1 MPNMN
6 DIQNG
11 AINALMTK
19 LENEVNQISII
30 LDTETTKAPKG
41 QKAGMPVQASLT
53 RADTGETKVGY
64 LWYGDDATTRKYLLD
79 AMNAADD
86 TTGELLESA
95 KQLRKAHGLSNLKGV
110 IEGFDKLDKAAQKA
124 FETSYKA
131 NYGTNGSKAWTPNKM
146 NTIINKWEKE
156 MGILGAK
163 IAGHNIQY
171 DTAACENW
179 VSLLDKGYTNRT
191 KRLQEIIKHPEQNT
205 VDTFAVFANLT
216 KGSFYNNKKYPSITT
231 KGSAGVLSQEKIAG
245 LFGIEY
251 LEGAHD
257 AGSDTKALFEIINK
271 TRNDGA
277 EILYKT
283 AKKIIKEA
291 EKEHI
296 KIFTK
301 KGNFTARYKNFA
313 KKKVTEISNLVKQK
327 NAQTAEEYNS
337 ILDVV
342 FKNDVA
348 QINKEMQQTTRSIKS
363 TPVSRSAAKAQAMTA
378 GNKFAFSIYDELKQ
392 QGRGNEQSFSG
403 ARSVVANLRRNG
415 IKEGNIEN
423 ISTYGTGG
431 IVTDAA
437 GDRFAQGSLGGMTSE
452 LFDAV
457 KAIGGDLRYEID
469 GDTVRFWIIPEGGID
484 SEGRINNKDEAINFE
499 VALVNN
505 EGRIDSGG
513 MSIQNIMTANYSNG
527 NIRMST
533 IQEKQMSNVL
543 RALKNVEDISELQ
556 ANPRKLSRAANWAI
570 RDVTSSPVVNIEKEL
585 NGMVVGTK
593 GAMQNSVA
601 QGLVDWTELAAT
613 VNRMAANG
621 PNGEAYT
628 YTKEGEYPYATDLQ
642 GTDFMANF
650 MLVVN
655 SMLSGTE
662 EMLKRYTGTNEV
674 VQKLFE
680 DENLISAL
688 KDLRD
693 KGFMSRLEGIKPQA
707 TAKGYS
713 TIGGGGTVNAL
724 STFHNPSDR
733 APTQVLNMLKRKN
746 NEIEAQ
752 NKNMFVR
759 LEGIAQGIDYG
770 DARYEQ
776 VTGARI
782 SGDQFKKGFE
792 NSLGKTGMDLEDAVI
807 LPKSMAEKL
816 TGYQTQT
823 HTLGATELPDF
834 ITEQPMEITEDLA
847 NRFEEFFKSIGD
859 DYKLGIGDVVRGF
872 KTVDGVTT
880 MVVEKLREVTTGTK
894 LLLENGN
901 RVTARVL
908 SDEDFAT
915 GISKL
920 GDEYK
925 GAQYLIEK
933 KGLTAKTM
941 GPAFGGRLR
950 QIAKQAGFD
959 KFAKEIQNNK
969 SFEFLNRM
977 FTFDMDNKLIIDE
990 ANYSASLKTFVDKN
1004 GKALFEGDEKA
1015 QAEQFKELWN
1025 SIDLLAKKLLG
1036 EGAYNPN
1043 LFAGGIGIADVA
1055 SYENATGMGDEETLS
1070 YEGRVHYDKKARDA
1084 NARKLNAY
1092 RSKIIGDHTDKNNN
1106 TYTISEKSYRDYML
1120 QESKRVDAWS
1130 SKREKA
1136 QNTIDSINNAIDKT
1150 MGRSGTRR
1158 QHEIEILSRGSNYR
1172 YDEATG
1178 KRYITNSAGEEIALE
1193 DWQVFIDEI
1202 LTNFEYA
1209 DFTKANEKDNKE
1221 LWSRTIEGIIPT
1233 VAERMG
1239 WNLDDVDVVIKD
1251 ANISYGAGEKFS
1263 VNRNGDFINA
1273 QPNIGKV
1280 YLPDFGS
1287 PAKNV
1292 GKLIPSGL
1300 GNTVRGFLSS
1310 LKGESAKG
1318 NKESFENMMS
1328 ELNKAANDK
1337 HSSYVRN
1344 AQFSNVGASAFTN
1357 VVGGGSITDDGS
1369 ITISE
1374 EYLRSFLKSADTDN
1388 VREVQEAARQLMFAY
1403 QAQAE
1408 LDDETAKGFNDIL
1421 NNRSAN
1427 LNDVLE
1433 VQEKIVDLI
1442 IQAVKSGDM
1451 NLTGSIARYPL
1462 ISGKDMNA
1470 VNIKIDESLTGETL
1484 GISPQFAMAMKMD
1497 FDGDKSRLEILQAS
1511 RRSMSVEQEREAA
1524 KIDAER
1530 VKLDNEINKQALNF
1544 KSAIKAQ
1551 KGETYDPNKELDDLA
1566 KEVTGTGNSQ
1576 FAALMSKYNF
1586 GYVGKLS
1593 NANTYLRN
1601 ALSDAGWDT
1610 SQLNSVSAGYAD
1622 IINAIFQTLEQDAI
1636 SAKKVFER
1644 LSLDKDKGGEQYAI
1658 DELNRLYTA
1667 YRNGNI
1673 NEVLNI
1679 AQEIGL
1685 FKEWADNDQF
1695 LSATARIKVTNPEFI
1710 NSHADMFDAQTGQ
1723 INISLMHKAADAVEH
1738 MFGGIIKT
1746 GEDAGML
1753 ADQKGWK
1760 KLIYGNTG
1768 AGSGKYKPTTAIDSL
1783 EDRINQDYKALF
1795 NVSKT
1800 NENHDRTATDEFGNV
1815 VVAFGDNSASN
1826 ISRRINGP
1834 QDAFSNAITGGFS
1847 GESVASLGGTYAHK
1861 LMELMVKS
1869 GGALH
1874 TVTDIL
1880 TKHGI
1885 GGEKEDH
1892 ELILA
1897 RDKLSDSARASFER
1911 GAQTMMNY
1919 LISENV
1925 LGNSEIT
1932 MSEESFAG
1940 QYGEDSEGA
1949 IAGASDLITFSR
1961 NENGVLEA
1969 IVHDYKFSNDGSE
1982 PTLAERI
1989 LQGSEYAMMSYE
2001 QLKAE
2006 LEMSKEE
2013 RSKIVGNLVD
2023 KYFKGDEELAKEGL
2037 VALSKADVQIHRY
2050 MSNSRAVE
2058 TATRKAL
2065 GIETTKS
2072 IQRKLYN
2079 GDTLQED
2086 VVDTIGSGV
2095 TRTYTSG
2102 ADLDIFNHYQNLL
2115 EEQRNIRVKLAK
2127 AAGDMAIAEAKGEKD
2142 GEAYDLKARAVKN
2155 LSDELDNLN
2164 KTIEK
2169 LKESKDIHLLSSG
2182 QLHDLEEYEEKTGE
2196 IVKQESD
2203 AKMATASDAYRTR
2216 QEAQYGNLVTARLQ
2230 KERQLAKYQIDAAR
2244 AEHLLQK
2251 APKKQQEDYR
2261 AYGQAA
2267 QNNIVRTQNELA
2279 DIEEKMLAIEKE
2291 GNANLTQKERLAQGL
2306 AKIEGDRVQ
2315 KIQQQNAYYNNQ
2327 RGILQMMFG
2336 TLQQSVNRFFDYSAA
2351 YMIINEI
2358 KQVVRQVV
2366 QYTAQLDAKMVDLQ
2380 IATGSLR
2387 GEVKGMLK
2395 DYNALAKE
2403 VGRTTATVADAA
2415 NDWLRAGYEGKEATD
2430 LVRASMYLSTL
2441 GMMDAAEA
2449 TSDLISVL
2457 KGWKLESEDIIGVVD
2472 KLVKVDMSAAVSAGD
2487 IAEAMQMVNYSAQQA
2502 GLEMDT
2508 LIGILTTNQEV
2519 TQRSAQVVGNSWKT
2533 VLARIQNVKAGKYT
2547 ASYEDMQADDYAEED
2562 WAALNDV
2569 ETVLS
2574 TVGIELR
2581 TTATQWRSTEEL
2593 LNEVAA
2599 KWENFDEVTQSAIA
2613 NAFAGTRQRENFI
2626 ATISNWDSVQQ
2637 YAELSANAYGTA
2649 AIKMEAFTTSVEAA
2663 KNRITAAIEAWALYF
2678 DGADWMK
2685 GIYNLI
2691 ADIVNN
2697 LPLIATLGAVVL
2709 VLGNFNNVTS
2719 NVISTLSSLSAKLI
2733 NFGHATDNFLANFGQ
2748 ARDDFRAN
2756 WEGGKSIINSAQAD
2770 YLVKS
2775 FTSSTLKAANTGKGW
2790 GNGDAGKT
2798 TSLIN
2803 SFKNAQMAAFSLS
2816 GSAQDSLQKS
2826 IGRIIG
2832 ENAFSDL
2839 DINNLNGLDNNLWNV
2854 IGQLDNFDDETQN
2867 LINTLKEGG
2876 VTAENS
2882 EAAYNL
2888 LVKANQ
2894 EYSGQLETLAGQL
2907 NNTKKRMSGIGEG
2920 IFALAGSAFGGLA
2933 GSYVGGN
2940 LLGDSGKIIGT
2951 VLGPIIGNAAF
2962 SGIVENKDKIANV
2975 FSSLLKGS
2983 GPIGES
2989 FKALGW
2995 GAGLQF
3001 AAAAAVGIFAAFAIA
3016 DMMRKKALEEAS
3028 EAFKEA
3034 ENNYSNKKTMGA
3046 RAAEY
3051 DELARGVDSF
3061 GRNISLS
3068 EDDYQKFL
3076 DISNN
3081 LADAFPELITYTDE
3095 AGNRFVGLAG
3105 NIGGVTERIEELIK
3119 KAQEVTD
3126 EKLLNPVL
3134 FDEAKKNAK
3143 ETKDEYEKTLSAYRG
3158 LLRGNF
3164 NAYKGASN
3172 YGDYG
3177 QAMQTITSL
3186 RSMGYNVGIERQGS
3200 DYQVT
3205 IDPQDKEAI
3214 ENILGAKIK
3223 ELENSINQVNG
3234 EYLDQYNSIIRRD
3247 TMMNARVGDM
3257 DTETYNLLQKVLGS
3271 GAVDVNS
3278 ETLHNDLGQI
3288 INQVATIAN
3297 NPTVSNAL
3305 TANESNYTVPYEYQE
3320 LINEGLESV
3329 RQLYNNASEVDKG
3342 ALANA
3347 ITATGKY
3354 YFDTN
3359 GNIQAN
3365 ATRYSQAYD
3374 SVSNTLAFG
3383 HGLSAANQ
3391 TSLTGLMQMLDADQL
3406 NAFVELVNE
3415 GIVSRTGT
3423 GLNRTNDEIMSLIMN
3438 EGPYAKTMQG
3448 YSAFYL
3454 NRRETYENMTD
3465 SETGVRATNFMSDTY
3480 EEELDKI
3487 RGLSNKEVGEI
3498 FGAFNTDAV
3507 KAFKLA
3513 RTDLE
3518 KQIGEGLEDTESG
3531 VKNFWE
3537 LFYQEAEKSVNNSYE
3552 VLTKFALSDV
3562 FSNVDLGEDGLI
3574 SSFEELKDI
3583 MDSVANSFAT
3593 LDAAQEEYNSTGTLS
3608 VETVLDMLA
3617 ADESYLSVLEVE
3629 NGNIQLVDNATEVLA
3644 DKKLSVAKAGLV
3656 QMYQARLTEAA
3667 ELQQAITSGQL
3678 ADANDTE
3685 IETSKAL
3692 VSANTALAS
3701 SALMDAKA
3709 AYASAIAH
3717 QMAGIAK
3724 AADAAGADPTASLA
3738 GLADQLKEAQAAAH
3752 VVESVGAGLADS
3764 IQSAPKRDTNNIELA
3779 KKRLVEITG
3788 ISTEDMFSIDSETGN
3803 YVLNPEY
3810 DLSKYDA
3817 AADIVDGHY
3826 VGPWTNGELAVTGAM
3841 INSDMFDNADAYG
3854 RRYNKPDTKGGGG
3867 SGNKPK
3873 EKSMEEL
3880 MEAAEGI
3887 IDKEWEAMKALDR
3900 INAGEERAYT
3910 KYFILKREALENKL
3924 KGYEDSIANYQKQY
3938 IKGEISLSE
3947 LEYHKFEYQKKEIET
3962 RKAIRN
3968 LDDEEVQDSINI
3980 LGNLK
3985 ASKETTVEAYRQ
3997 LLLTADT
4004 EEERIEYTK
4013 KLNDALEDQANTVKT
4028 IYEFQ
4033 KSIFEFQLK
4042 YQSLTPNSEAY
4053 NLYMQYSLD
4062 NLIKRAEQAK
4072 TEAEKTLAR
4081 VKEEAIEARRQM
4093 IDSNG
4098 NRLYSEEQIQ
4108 SWAQSGEAA
4117 AVALEDSTYREWITE
4132 YMNLYTQIG
4141 ELFMEDFNNKI
4152 NDIQRQIDK
4161 LNEERPQ
4168 EWAGVWER
4176 GRLVDSAFDRINR
4189 YYQDY
4194 DKLQNQ
4200 IISEVQV
4207 VLEHVSQLTDEQIA
4221 EAIDKWNAAIKQIH
4235 ENAIARLTDIKDYQD
4250 ATYTALVNE
4259 VNRYIKQLQ
4268 KEKEII
4274 EDTYDTELEKL
4285 KDKEDAIERT
4295 NKLLELQNN
4304 LQNAQQEKQRV
4315 YREGIGWVYE
4325 SNRQKIR
4332 EAEKD
4337 IDDFYRQDV
4346 IDDLN
4351 KAKDAEL
4358 AILDNRIKH
4367 WEDYLE
4373 MLAEKYNEYTV
4384 LEEQR
4389 LLKELLGVKSEEE
4402 VYELI
4407 KNDMLDFTNYVDTH
4421 TSDFLEN
4428 ERKAHLAFNTI
4439 FNDFMGEYR
4448 SNLEQ
4453 LAELKRQHLELLDLS
4468 DYIGQND
4475 LGLEG
4480 ITNIG
4485 LGIVEEAPQTSNIQG
4500 KLTTVIRNGKEIQ
4513 AQIIG
4518 GNKGRT
4524 YDLEGNLF
4532 EFQDGDIVKTGG
4544 GDYQWNGKTNT
4555 ATKIDNSSNSNKGKD
4570 KDKGDRGG
4578 NGGNSN
4584 SPSETKAEDKSTEW
4598 YSKTYGVDMNIAKI
4612 MKDRGYASGIENGP
4626 ITYTGL
4632 AMLHGSSANPEYV
4645 LNSDQAYS
4653 LLRYMA
4659 TTKPDF
4665 VTNNNEAGTQYVLN
4679 GDIVLN
4685 EVEDAAQFWNE
4696 VTMAMDRRISVT
4708 KNNR

>member
-1 MPNMN
+1 MPNRQ
-6 DIQNG
+6 DIENG
-11 AINALMTK
+11 ALKAIIR
-19 LENEVNQISII
+19 EVKKNFEQVSVII
-30 LDTETTKAPKG
+30 DTETTKAPDGLDKE
-41 QKAGMPVQASLT
+41 KAGMPVQVSMT
-53 RADTGETKVGY
+53 RTDTGVTKSGF
-64 LWYGDDATTRKYLLD
+64 LWYGDDATTRKYLLE
-79 AMNAADD
+79 AMNA
-86 TTGELLESA
+86 TKGKSKELLESA
-95 KQLRKAHGLSNLKGV
+95 KQIRRQFQINNYEDIIKDFEELQRVGG
-110 IEGFDKLDKAAQKA
+110 EA
-124 FETSYKA
+124 FEKAYKTA
-131 NYGTNGSKAWTPNKM
+131 YNSDNRMTYNKISSFISKA
-146 NTIINKWEKE
+146 EKE
-156 MGILGAK
+156 MGMLGAK
-163 IAGHNIQY
+163 VAGHNLQY
-171 DTAACENW
+171 DMKAINQYKKAIKP
-179 VSLLDKGYTNRT
+179 LLSSRG
-191 KRLQEIIKHPEQNT
+191 KRLDEILENQDKNT
-205 VDTFAVFANLT
+205 VDTLKVIGKTVSGTLYDD
-216 KGSFYNNKKYPSITT
+216 KGDYPSDTYR
-231 KGSAGVLSQEKIAG
+231 SVGVLDQESIAA
-245 LFGIEY
+245 LLGIKY
-251 LEGAHD
+251 GNGAHSAD
-257 AGSDTKALFEIINK
+257 EDTKVLFQIINK
-271 TRNDGA
+271 VRGDGA
-277 EILYKT
+277 EILYKVGQKIRQE
-283 AKKIIKEA
+283 AKKAGKQ
-291 EKEHI
+291 
-296 KIFTK
+296 IFD
-301 KGNFTARYKNFA
+301 GNNFSSEYRNFA
-313 KKKVTEISNLVKQK
+313 KKKFRE
-327 NAQTAEEYNS
+327 
-337 ILDVV
+337 ILDVAEKQNIQNAQDLDSIFDMV

-348 QINKEMQQTTRSIKS
+348 QINKEVQKAARSIKS
-363 TPVSRSAAKAQAMTA
+363 TSTSRSAAKAQAMTA

-403 ARSVVANLRRNG
+403 ARSAAVNLRRNG

-437 GDRFAQGSLGGMTSE
+437 GDRFAQGSLGSMTSE

-469 GDTVRFWIIPEGGID
+469 GDTVRFWVIPEGSID
-484 SEGRINNKDEAINFE
+484 SEGGINADEAINFE
-499 VALVNN
+499 VALVNS

-543 RALKNVEDISELQ
+543 RALKNVGDISELQ

-570 RDVTSSPVVNIEKEL
+570 KDVTSSPVVNIEKEL

-628 YTKEGEYPYATDLQ
+628 YTKEGAYPYATDLQ

-662 EMLKRYTGTNEV
+662 EMLKRYAGTNEV

-680 DENLISAL
+680 DENLINAL

-1092 RSKIIGDHTDKNNN
+1092 RNKIVGDHTDKNNN

-1233 VAERMG
+1233 VAEHMG

-1251 ANISYGAGEKFS
+1251 ANISYGAGEKFT

-1287 PAKNV
+1287 PARNV

-1300 GNTVRGFLSS
+1300 GNIVRGFLSS
-1310 LKGESAKG
+1310 LKGESVEG
-1318 NKESFENMMS
+1318 NKKSFENMMGD
-1328 ELNKAANDK
+1328 LNKAANDK
-1337 HSSYVRN
+1337 GSSYVRS

-1374 EYLRSFLKSADTDN
+1374 EYLRSFLRPVDTDN
-1388 VREVQEAARQLMFAY
+1388 VKEVQEAARQLMFAY

-1746 GEDAGML
+1746 GEDAGVL

-1795 NVSKT
+1795 NVSKA
-1800 NENHDRTATDEFGNV
+1800 NENHDRTTTDKFGNV
-1815 VVAFGDNSASN
+1815 VLAFGDNSASS
-1826 ISRRINGP
+1826 ISKRLNGP
-1834 QDAFSNAITGGFS
+1834 QDAFSNAITNGSS

-1880 TKHGI
+1880 TKYGI
-1885 GGEKEDH
+1885 GGEEEDH
-1892 ELILA
+1892 ELVLA

-2216 QEAQYGNLVTARLQ
+2216 QEAQYGKLVTARLQ

-2267 QNNIVRTQNELA
+2267 QNNIVRTQSELA

-2649 AIKMEAFTTSVEAA
+2649 ATKMEAFTTSVEAA
-2663 KNRITAAIEAWALYF
+2663 KNRITAAVEAWALYF

-2685 GIYNLI
+2685 GVYNLI

-2709 VLGNFNNVTS
+2709 VLGNFNSVTS
-2719 NVISTLSSLSAKLI
+2719 NVIATLSNLAAKLV
-2733 NFGHATDNFLANFGQ
+2733 NFGHATDNFIANFGQ
-2748 ARDDFRAN
+2748 ARNDFKTN
-2756 WEGGKSIINSAQAD
+2756 WNSGKSIINSAQAD
-2770 YLVKS
+2770 YLASGFSADV
-2775 FTSSTLKAANTGKGW
+2775 LRRANAYGDNKGW
-2790 GNGDAGKT
+2790 GKGDAGL
-2798 TSLIN
+2798 TSLLISN
-2803 SFKNAQMAAFSLS
+2803 FADIQRSAFSLDRNTQ
-2816 GSAQDSLQKS
+2816 GKLQS
-2826 IGRIIG
+2826 
-2832 ENAFSDL
+2832 S
-2839 DINNLNGLDNNLWNV
+2839 
-2854 IGQLDNFDDETQN
+2854 IGQLLGFDFKGEGAFDKFKGLSFDKSIFGIIGGLEGLSDSEKGFANSLADTGITMQN
-2867 LINTLKEGG
+2867 QGQAYKLLQK
-2876 VTAENS
+2876 AQEN
-2882 EAAYNL
+2882 YR
-2888 LVKANQ
+2888 
-2894 EYSGQLETLAGQL
+2894 GQLELL
-2907 NNTKKRMSGIGEG
+2907 SEELEETKNQMSGIGKG
-2920 IFALAGSAFGGLA
+2920 MFSLVGSGAGMLAGRW
-2933 GSYVGGN
+2933 VGN
-2940 LLGDSGKIIGT
+2940 KFGDSGKIIGS
-2951 VLGPIIGNAAF
+2951 VIGPVVGNAVFTGVAD
-2962 SGIVENKDKIANV
+2962 SIAKIKSAPSIKQG
-2975 FSSLLKGS
+2975 FSSLGIL
-2983 GPIGES
+2983 
-2989 FKALGW
+2989 
-2995 GAGLQF
+2995 AGTQF
-3001 AAAAAVGIFAAFAIA
+3001 AAATAIGIFAAYAII
-3016 DMMRKKALEEAS
+3016 DMMNKKALEEAS

-3034 ENNYSNKKTMGA
+3034 ENNYSNKKTMGS

-3051 DELARGVDSF
+3051 DELAKGVDSF

-3076 DISNN
+3076 DISND

-3105 NIGGVTERIEELIK
+3105 NIGGVTEKIEELIK

-3134 FDEAKKNAK
+3134 FGEAKKNAK

-3186 RSMGYNVGIERQGS
+3186 RSMGYKVGIERQGS

-3297 NPTVSNAL
+3297 NPTVSSAL

-3320 LINEGLESV
+3320 LINEGLESM

-3383 HGLSAANQ
+3383 HGLSMANQ
-3391 TSLTGLMQMLDADQL
+3391 TSLTGLMQMLDVDQL

-3487 RGLSNKEVGEI
+3487 RSLSNKEVGEI

-3552 VLTKFALSDV
+3552 ELTKFALADV

-3593 LDAAQEEYNSTGTLS
+3593 LEAAQEEYNSTGTLS

-3841 INSDMFDNADAYG
+3841 INSDMFDNAGAYG
-3854 RRYNKPDTKGGGG
+3854 KRYNKPDTKGGGG

-3873 EKSMEEL
+3873 EKTMEEL

-3887 IDKEWEAMKALDR
+3887 IDKEWEAMQALDR
-3900 INAGEERAYT
+3900 MNAGEERAYT

-3924 KGYEDSIANYQKQY
+3924 KGYEDSLKNYQEQY
-3938 IKGEISLSE
+3938 LKKEITLSE
-3947 LEYHKFEYQKKEIET
+3947 LQYHEYEYQKKEIET

-3985 ASKETTVEAYRQ
+3985 ASKETIIEAYRQ

-4013 KLNDALEDQANTVKT
+4013 KLNDALDDQVNTIKT

-4033 KSIFEFQLK
+4033 KGIYEFQLK
-4042 YQSLTPNSEAY
+4042 YSSLTPDSRAY
-4053 NLYMQYSLD
+4053 EIYMEQSVANIQNRMNYAKQQADAAL
-4062 NLIKRAEQAK
+4062 KRAQ
-4072 TEAEKTLAR
+4072 
-4081 VKEEAIEARRQM
+4081 EEAIEARRQLL
-4093 IDSNG
+4093 DSNG
-4098 NRLYSEEQIQ
+4098 NRIYTEAQIQ
-4108 SWAQSGEAA
+4108 NWANSDEGKAT
-4117 AVALEDSTYREWITE
+4117 VLEDADYRGWIEE
-4132 YMNLYTQIG
+4132 YMNMYTQMG
-4141 ELFMEDFNNKI
+4141 EIFMEDFNNKI
-4152 NDIQRQIDK
+4152 NAIQRQIDK
-4161 LNEERPQ
+4161 VNEERPQ
-4168 EWAGVWER
+4168 EWASVWKN
-4176 GRLVDSAFDRINR
+4176 GSLDTTAFERINA
-4189 YYQDY
+4189 YYGEINV
-4194 DKLQNQ
+4194 LQNKTIATAQ
-4200 IISEVQV
+4200 DM
-4207 VLEHVSQLTDEQIA
+4207 LKDVSKLTDEQIQ
-4221 EAIDKWNAAIKQIH
+4221 EVVDKWNEALKTIH
-4235 ENAIARLTDIKDYQD
+4235 DNAIARLNDIKDYQE
-4250 ATYTALVNE
+4250 ATYSALVNE
-4259 VNRYIKQLQ
+4259 VQRYIKQIEKQ
-4268 KEKEII
+4268 KEIV
-4274 EDTYDTELEKL
+4274 EDAYDTELKKL
-4285 KDKEDAIERT
+4285 QDKEDAIERT
-4295 NKLLELQNN
+4295 NKLLSLQNN
-4304 LQNAQQEKQRV
+4304 LQNAQQERQRV
-4315 YREGIGWVYE
+4315 FREGIGWVNKNAHVKE
-4325 SNRQKIR
+4325 GLIR
-4332 EAEKD
+4332 
-4337 IDDFYRQDV
+4337 
-4346 IDDLN
+4346 
-4351 KAKDAEL
+4351 
-4358 AILDNRIKH
+4358 
-4367 WEDYLE
+4367 
-4373 MLAEKYNEYTV
+4373 
-4384 LEEQR
+4384 
-4389 LLKELLGVKSEEE
+4389 LK
-4402 VYELI
+4402 
-4407 KNDMLDFTNYVDTH
+4407 
-4421 TSDFLEN
+4421 
-4428 ERKAHLAFNTI
+4428 
-4439 FNDFMGEYR
+4439 
-4448 SNLEQ
+4448 
-4453 LAELKRQHLELLDLS
+4453 
-4468 DYIGQND
+4468 
-4475 LGLEG
+4475 
-4480 ITNIG
+4480 
-4485 LGIVEEAPQTSNIQG
+4485 P
-4500 KLTTVIRNGKEIQ
+4500 
-4513 AQIIG
+4513 
-4518 GNKGRT
+4518 
-4524 YDLEGNLF
+4524 
-4532 EFQDGDIVKTGG
+4532 
-4544 GDYQWNGKTNT
+4544 
-4555 ATKIDNSSNSNKGKD
+4555 
-4570 KDKGDRGG
+4570 
-4578 NGGNSN
+4578 
-4584 SPSETKAEDKSTEW
+4584 
-4598 YSKTYGVDMNIAKI
+4598 
-4612 MKDRGYASGIENGP
+4612 
-4626 ITYTGL
+4626 
-4632 AMLHGSSANPEYV
+4632 
-4645 LNSDQAYS
+4645 
-4653 LLRYMA
+4653 
-4659 TTKPDF
+4659 
-4665 VTNNNEAGTQYVLN
+4665 
-4679 GDIVLN
+4679 
-4685 EVEDAAQFWNE
+4685 
-4696 VTMAMDRRISVT
+4696 
-4708 KNNR
+4708 